1 MRRSRRKVGYRGHA
15 VPSILNSLRV
25 YVSKLKLAR
34 VFPERPTGEL
44 NVDEESQFDFDKA
57 LLPEDSWEGD
67 LDADEFEVDKII
79 DVLAGRKTKYGRINK
94 QYLVQ

>member
-1 MRRSRRKVGYRGHA
+1 MRRSRRKVGHRGHA
-15 VPSILNSLRV
+15 VPSIPNSLRV

-44 NVDEESQFDFDKA
+44 NVDEASRFNFDEA

-67 LDADEFEVDKII
+67 LDAEEFEVNKII
-79 DVLAGRKTKYGRINK
+79 DVRSGRETRYGRINK